1 MAKKLGK
8 KARKF
13 AKKNLQSAAKRNR
26 KIRNQFNHR
35 RPRRGG
41 SGGAREDGGEDVPQR
56 VDDASTMATNAAADA
71 SINGLELPEDDIEL
85 DADLSDSDGYLSEDP
100 ECPYYSDS
108 EDGDDVKDSVTQ
120 DGLDK
125 QNDDMNLDIR
135 KQKKKL
141 KKLLDKDPEFANFL
155 VKWQSELKSY
165 RSKEDSDE
173 DGMDSMDDDDD
184 DDSKDGNYPN
194 AKILTS
200 KTISEWCQL
209 VSKEP
214 KSPALRNLLNAFRD
228 ACQFGVHSNSS
239 SLQRFQNTG
248 VFYQIITF
256 VLSESDKI
264 FRALLEISD
273 DANKGKIMN
282 LKSSK
287 KWKTVDPLLKS
298 YLRNSLDLLSQLTD
312 NKMLSFVL
320 TRLRASAVLFSAY
333 PSTSSMLLKILFR
346 LWASGDQSLSVSA
359 FLMIREVAS
368 LLPDCLDL
376 CLTKAYNTYLAS
388 TKLVNDRNTKHID
401 FLMNCLVELYSLDVQ
416 MSCERA
422 VISVGQ
428 LNAILRQ
435 ASKTKE
441 KEDLRKIDNW
451 QYINCLN
458 LWVRFLRC
466 NYKDYNLH
474 PLFSQVLQVLRGV
487 AHLFS
492 GTRYLPLRLKLVQM
506 LNELSACSQMF
517 FPIPSL
523 LFDCLEFREV
533 SQKEQ
538 TQKGKVNFSSLLKV
552 PKSLL
557 KSRDFQEECVL
568 SAIQVLSVHF
578 AQWSYHV
585 SFPEVATIPLILLKR
600 LHEQTTIEALH
611 RPLKRLIDQVNENK
625 EFIEKKREAVS
636 FSPNDKASVDSFLQ
650 DEKNSGNAAFTRF
663 YASIAENH
671 QQRGRKALKC

>member
-13 AKKNLQSAAKRNR
+13 ARKNLQSAAKRNR
-26 KIRNQFNHR
+26 KIRNQFNNR

-41 SGGAREDGGEDVPQR
+41 SGAREDGDEDVPQR
-56 VDDASTMATNAAADA
+56 VDDATMATNDTADA
-71 SINGLELPEDDIEL
+71 LIDGLEFPEDDIEI

-100 ECPYYSDS
+100 GCPYYSDS
-108 EDGDDVKDSVTQ
+108 EDGDDVKGSIMQ
-120 DGLDK
+120 DGLGR
-125 QNDDMNLDIR
+125 QNDDMNLDIE
-135 KQKKKL
+135 KQKRKL

-155 VKWQSELKSY
+155 EKWQSELESY
-165 RSKEDSDE
+165 RSKEDSDEE

-184 DDSKDGNYPN
+184 DDDSNDANSPN
-194 AKILTS
+194 TKILTT
-200 KTISEWCQL
+200 KTISEWCQI
-209 VSKEP
+209 VSKDP

-228 ACQFGVHSNSS
+228 ACRYGVHSDSPS
-239 SLQRFQNTG
+239 MQRFQSTR
-248 VFYQIITF
+248 VFYQIISF
-256 VLSESDKI
+256 VLTESDNI

-273 DANKGKIMN
+273 DANKGQIMN
-282 LKSSK
+282 LRNSK
-287 KWKTVDPLLKS
+287 KWQPVDPLLKS

-312 NKMLSFVL
+312 NKILSFVL

-333 PSTSSMLLKILFR
+333 PSTSSRLLKILFR
-346 LWASGDQSLSVSA
+346 LWASGDQSLSLSA
-359 FLMIREVAS
+359 FLMIREVAA

-376 CLTKAYNTYLAS
+376 CLTKAYNKYLAS

-416 MSCERA
+416 KSCERA
-422 VISVGQ
+422 VTSVGQ

-451 QYINCLN
+451 QYINCVN
-458 LWVRFLRC
+458 LWVRFLCC
-466 NYKDYNLH
+466 NYKDYNLN
-474 PLFSQVLQVLRGV
+474 PLFSQVLQVIRGV
-487 AHLFS
+487 AHLFP

-506 LNELSACSQMF
+506 LNELSTCSQMF

-538 TQKGKVNFSSLLKV
+538 TQKTKVNFSSLLKV
-552 PKSLL
+552 PKNLL

-568 SAIQVLSVHF
+568 SAIQVLSAHF

-600 LHEQTTIEALH
+600 LHEQTTIESLH
-611 RPLKRLIDQVNENK
+611 RPVKRLIDQVTENK
-625 EFIEKKREAVS
+625 DFIERKREVVS

-650 DEKNSGNAAFTRF
+650 EESSSGNASFTRF
-663 YASIAENH
+663 YASIVENR
-671 QQRGRKALKC
+671 QPRGRKAL